1 VVDPVVATEPVEEHF
16 SGRESEAVGED
27 LAVEFLSDVKSE
39 FGLF

>member
-1 VVDPVVATEPVEEHF
+1 VVDPVVSTDPIEEDF
-16 SGRESEAVGED
+16 SWCESEAVGED